1 MEQPRIRVAAY
12 VIRRRTAP
20 ELLVFDHVGIPG
32 AGTQIP
38 AGGVQ
43 PGEDLEHAVRRE
55 VAEETGLS
63 DVSVINRIAVDH
75 RPHPQTQHPR
85 RTTYFHLDAGAD
97 TPDAW
102 THRVTGAGDDHG
114 MEFACRFVALPL
126 EKPLADK
133 QDAWLDQISG

>member
-12 VIRRRTAP
+12 VVRRRAVP
-20 ELLVFDHVGIPG
+20 ELLVFDHVGLPE

-43 PGEDLEHAVRRE
+43 PGEDLEQAVLRE

-63 DVSVINRIAVDH
+63 DVRVINRIAVDH
-75 RPHPQTQHPR
+75 RPHPRTRHPR
-85 RTTYFHLDAGAD
+85 RTTFFRLDAGTD
-97 TPDAW
+97 TLDAW
-102 THRVTGAGDDHG
+102 THRVAGTGDDHG
-114 MEFACRFVALPL
+114 LKFACHFVALPL

-133 QDAWLDQISG
+133 QDAWLDHLSS